1 MSKVKKIY
9 LDMDGVFCDF
19 DARWFDTFGRTP
31 KESRNNKEFSPD
43 WEEFITGKNFTDL
56 PWTDGGKELFEFILS
71 LPADIQVEMLTSS
84 GGKKFHDEVK
94 AQKKVWLCDNGFP
107 WKANVVPG
115 RGLKKQYAT
124 PDSILIDD
132 TYDVIE
138 AFDAAGGVA
147 IWHKNASETIGRL
160 KELMNGDSTS

>member
-19 DARWFDTFGRTP
+19 NARWFDIFGRTP
-31 KESRNNKEFSPD
+31 KESRETREFSPD
-43 WEEFITGKNFTDL
+43 WEEFITGKNFDDL
-56 PWTDGGKELFEFILS
+56 PWAPGGKELFEFVLG
-71 LPADIQVEMLTSS
+71 LPTDFPIEMLTSS
-84 GGKKFHDEVK
+84 GGKKFHEEVK
-94 AQKKVWLCDNGFP
+94 AQKKVWLCNNGFP

-115 RGLKKQYAT
+115 SGLKKQYAT
-124 PDSILIDD
+124 PDTVLIDD
-132 TYDVIE
+132 TSYVIE
-138 AFDAAGGVA
+138 SFENAGGIT

>member
-71 LPADIQVEMLTSS
+71 LPADIQV
-84 GGKKFHDEVK
+84 
-94 AQKKVWLCDNGFP
+94 
-107 WKANVVPG
+107 
-115 RGLKKQYAT
+115 
-124 PDSILIDD
+124 
-132 TYDVIE
+132 
-138 AFDAAGGVA
+138 FDALDTFEVDAEDREF
-147 IWHKNASETIGRL
+147 ASAYVKG
-160 KELMNGDSTS
+160 M